1 MKSFLDWRLAM
12 RLRALFLSLLLV
24 TLSERCIL
32 TAQQSKPSAAPM
44 TSDEERAA
52 LHASSDWQLIA
63 PHLADPATGSAAML
77 EQDGDV
83 LRARR
88 FPEDALD
95 YYGYAMARGGDVDNL
110 LEKMGAVRLELQQA
124 PLARAMF
131 LRCVRAHKND
141 AQAWNNLGATDY
153 VMGEYG
159 SAITEYKRSVRLN
172 KKSAVVHA
180 NLGMAYFANKQ
191 TELARKQLA
200 LALQLDPKI
209 MESRDEGGITA
220 HVLATEDYAGF
231 CFEMAK
237 LFAEEQHPDSMRLW
251 LGKASERGYDVRA
264 GIRENAA
271 FRPWLKDPQ
280 IQMMLQNT
288 ARMRKVPAMS
298 VAPLPSATPPS
309 DVN

>member
-1 MKSFLDWRLAM
+1 M

-24 TLSERCIL
+24 TLSERFIL
-32 TAQQSKPSAAPM
+32 NAQQSKPSAAPM
-44 TSDEERAA
+44 TSNEERAT
-52 LHASSDWQLIA
+52 LHASPDWQLIA
-63 PHLADPATGSAAML
+63 PHLADPATGSATEL

-131 LRCVRAHKND
+131 LRCVRARKND
-141 AQAWNNLGATDY
+141 AQAWNNLGAADY
-153 VMGEYG
+153 VMSEYG
-159 SAITEYKRSVRLN
+159 SAISEYKRSVRLN
-172 KKSAVVHA
+172 KRSAVVHA

-237 LFAEEQHPDSMRLW
+237 LYAEEQHPDSMRLW

-280 IQMMLQNT
+280 IQMMLQNS

-298 VAPLPSATPPS
+298 VTPLPSATPPS

>member
-1 MKSFLDWRLAM
+1 M

-24 TLSERCIL
+24 TLSERFIL
-32 TAQQSKPSAAPM
+32 NAQQSKPSAAPM
-44 TSDEERAA
+44 TSNEERAT

-63 PHLADPATGSAAML
+63 PHLADPATGSATEL

-131 LRCVRAHKND
+131 LRCVRARKND
-141 AQAWNNLGATDY
+141 AQAWNNLGAADY
-153 VMGEYG
+153 VMSEYG
-159 SAITEYKRSVRLN
+159 SAISEYKRSVRLN
-172 KKSAVVHA
+172 KRSAVVHA

-237 LFAEEQHPDSMRLW
+237 LYAEEQHPDSMRLW

-280 IQMMLQNT
+280 IQMMLQNS

-298 VAPLPSATPPS
+298 VTPLPSATPPS

>member
-1 MKSFLDWRLAM
+1 M

-24 TLSERCIL
+24 TLSERFIL
-32 TAQQSKPSAAPM
+32 NAQESKPSAAPM
-44 TSDEERAA
+44 TSNEERAT
-52 LHASSDWQLIA
+52 LHTSSDWQLIA
-63 PHLADPATGSAAML
+63 PHLADPATGSATEL

-131 LRCVRAHKND
+131 LRCVRARKND
-141 AQAWNNLGATDY
+141 AQAWNNLGAADY
-153 VMGEYG
+153 VMSEYG
-159 SAITEYKRSVRLN
+159 SAISEYKRSVRLN
-172 KKSAVVHA
+172 KRSAVVHA

-237 LFAEEQHPDSMRLW
+237 LYAEEQHPDSMRLW

-280 IQMMLQNT
+280 IQMMLQNS

-298 VAPLPSATPPS
+298 VTPLPSATPPS

>member
-1 MKSFLDWRLAM
+1 MESFLDWRLAM

-24 TLSERCIL
+24 TLSERFIL
-32 TAQQSKPSAAPM
+32 NAQQSKPSAAPM
-44 TSDEERAA
+44 TSNEERAT
-52 LHASSDWQLIA
+52 LHASPDWQLIA
-63 PHLADPATGSAAML
+63 PHLADPATGSATEL

-131 LRCVRAHKND
+131 LRCVRARKND
-141 AQAWNNLGATDY
+141 AQAWNNLGAADY
-153 VMGEYG
+153 VMSEYG
-159 SAITEYKRSVRLN
+159 SAISEYKRSVRLN
-172 KKSAVVHA
+172 KRSAVVHA

-191 TELARKQLA
+191 PELARKQLA

-237 LFAEEQHPDSMRLW
+237 LYAEEQHPDSMRLW

-280 IQMMLQNT
+280 IQMMLQNS

>member
-1 MKSFLDWRLAM
+1 M

-24 TLSERCIL
+24 TLSERFIL
-32 TAQQSKPSAAPM
+32 NAQESKPSAAPM
-44 TSDEERAA
+44 TSNEERAT

-63 PHLADPATGSAAML
+63 PHLADPATGSATEL

-131 LRCVRAHKND
+131 LRCVRARKND
-141 AQAWNNLGATDY
+141 AQAWNNLGAADY
-153 VMGEYG
+153 VMSEYG
-159 SAITEYKRSVRLN
+159 SAISEYKRSVRLN
-172 KKSAVVHA
+172 KRSAVVHA

-237 LFAEEQHPDSMRLW
+237 LYAEEQHPDSMRLW

-280 IQMMLQNT
+280 IQMMLQNS

-298 VAPLPSATPPS
+298 VTPLPSATPPS

>member
-1 MKSFLDWRLAM
+1 M

-24 TLSERCIL
+24 TLSERFIL
-32 TAQQSKPSAAPM
+32 NAQESKPSAAPM
-44 TSDEERAA
+44 TSNEERAT

-63 PHLADPATGSAAML
+63 PHLADPATGSATEL

-131 LRCVRAHKND
+131 LRCVRARKNY
-141 AQAWNNLGATDY
+141 AQAWNNLGAADY
-153 VMGEYG
+153 VMSEYG
-159 SAITEYKRSVRLN
+159 SAISEYKRSVRLN
-172 KKSAVVHA
+172 KRSAVVHA

-237 LFAEEQHPDSMRLW
+237 LYAEEQHPDSMRLW

-280 IQMMLQNT
+280 IQMMLQNS

-298 VAPLPSATPPS
+298 VTPLPSATPPS